1 MAILIR
7 NTIFLTDMENKIFL
21 ALVLSVFSI
30 LLNFSL
36 SNFSYSP
43 VFSYSTAESSSK
55 DISLRGTISSNRDA
69 FQDNGLGQSYFI
81 LPLRDD
87 NATYSG
93 TLTFTSAKPIQIQPF
108 HILGV
113 NNSLK
118 LPIQYGTLYTV
129 PINGSFLVPSNL
141 LSQPQN
147 TGTVQFS
154 GNAIRAFANE
164 PFIMTYSFSGKIIA
178 SQLAN
183 NLSSALNVYKEITG
197 TKS

>member
-1 MAILIR
+1 
-7 NTIFLTDMENKIFL
+7 MENKIFL
-21 ALVLSVFSI
+21 ALVLGVLSI
-30 LLNFSL
+30 LLIFSL
-36 SNFSYSP
+36 SNFSFSF
-43 VFSYSTAESSSK
+43 VFSYPTPENNSK

-93 TLTFTSAKPIQIQPF
+93 TLTFTSTKPIQIQPF
-108 HILGV
+108 NVLGV

-154 GNAIRAFANE
+154 SNAMRAFANE
-164 PFIMTYSFSGKIIA
+164 PFIITYSFSGKIID
-178 SQLAN
+178 SSVAN
-183 NLSSALNVYKEITG
+183 NLSSALNVYKEIIG